1 MPELPEVESIR
12 RDLEPKLIGQTIVA
26 VELRLAKLVS
36 GHGSN
41 RSGDPVKVSEFE
53 TGLLNQVFSRID
65 RAGKNLIFAFE
76 NGSRMLVHLKMTG
89 GFRYYDEAD
98 LSGKETARHA
108 HVVFRLGRGR
118 LEYIDSRTFGFL
130 LYYRSQSDLEES
142 RILSSLGVDP
152 LSDGFSR
159 EYWRQSISRSKMP
172 LKSALLSQKLVAGI
186 GNIYA
191 DEICFLSRIHPGCRG
206 ERLTRD
212 QIDRLY
218 EAIGEV
224 LGKAIECRGSS
235 IDTYRL
241 PDGRPGSFAD
251 IHQVYGRAGQPCRV
265 CGGELKKCILS
276 QRTTV
281 FCPDCQPLEPSNPA
295 PFKSQALNRPGR
307 KPGTSKRN
315 RNEPA

>member
-12 RDLEPKLIGQTIVA
+12 RDLEPKLIGQTIVD
-26 VELRLAKLVS
+26 VEVRLAKLVS
-36 GHGSN
+36 GHGSKRN
-41 RSGDPVKVSEFE
+41 GDPIKVNEFE
-53 TGLLNQVFSRID
+53 TGLLNQVFRRID
-65 RAGKNLIFAFE
+65 RVGKNLIFEFE

-89 GFRYYDEAD
+89 GFRYYDETD
-98 LSGKETARHA
+98 RSGREPARHT
-108 HVVFRLGRGR
+108 HVVFGLGRGR
-118 LEYIDSRTFGFL
+118 LEYTDSRTFGFL
-130 LYYRSQSDLEES
+130 LYYRSQADLEES
-142 RILSSLGVDP
+142 RILSGLGVDP
-152 LSDGFSR
+152 LSAGFSR
-159 EYWRQSISRSKMP
+159 KYWRQTISRSRMP

-191 DEICFLSRIHPGCRG
+191 DEICFLSRIHPGCHG

-218 EAIGEV
+218 KAIGEV
-224 LGKAIECRGSS
+224 LGKAIDCRGSS

-241 PDGRPGSFAD
+241 PDGRAGSFAD
-251 IHQVYGRAGQPCRV
+251 IHQVYGRAGLPCRV

-281 FCPDCQPLEPSNPA
+281 YCPDCQPIEPSNHMA
-295 PFKSQALNRPGR
+295 VKSKAVSKSGR
-307 KPGTSKRN
+307 KPGTRKRN